1 MQTINEAITMG
12 TYTISV
18 NERTVRG
25 KALMEYLKALGV
37 LVKKADTTRS
47 KSLLSS
53 KRDVLEGKVEKFAS
67 SDELFASL
75 GI

>member
-1 MQTINEAITMG
+1 MQTIDEAITMG

-47 KSLLSS
+47 KSLASS

-67 SDELFASL
+67 SD
-75 GI
+75 

>member
-1 MQTINEAITMG
+1 MAI
-12 TYTISV
+12 YTISV

-47 KSLLSS
+47 KSLASS
-53 KRDVLEGKVEKFAS
+53 KRDVLEGKVEKFSS